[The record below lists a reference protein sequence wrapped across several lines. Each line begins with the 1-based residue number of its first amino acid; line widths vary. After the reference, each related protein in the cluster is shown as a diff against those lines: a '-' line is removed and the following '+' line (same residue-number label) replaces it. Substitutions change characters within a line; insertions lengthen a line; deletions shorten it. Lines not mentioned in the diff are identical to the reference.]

1 MQIINKSIYKGLF
14 IALALAGLFGFLVV
28 ENPVFA
34 ANPPSIESAAGEL
47 CKPPAKC
54 PIKNPDTILNILNKI
69 VRYVYAAFFIVA
81 IIFIIIAAF
90 NFLTAQGD
98 PEKIKGARAQILW
111 ACVAIAIALISV
123 AAAQI
128 IQKFITL

>member
-1 MQIINKSIYKGLF
+1 MNKNTYKGLF
-14 IALALAGLFGFLVV
+14 IVLALAGLFGFLAI

-34 ANPPSIESAAGEL
+34 AAAPDAKSAAGEL
-47 CKPPAKC
+47 AKGS
-54 PIKNPDTILNILNKI
+54 ISNPQQIFDILAKI
-69 VRYVYAAFFIVA
+69 VRYTYTIFFIVA
-81 IIFIIIAAF
+81 ILFILIAAF

-123 AAAQI
+123 GAAQI
-128 IQKFITL
+128 IKTFIGA